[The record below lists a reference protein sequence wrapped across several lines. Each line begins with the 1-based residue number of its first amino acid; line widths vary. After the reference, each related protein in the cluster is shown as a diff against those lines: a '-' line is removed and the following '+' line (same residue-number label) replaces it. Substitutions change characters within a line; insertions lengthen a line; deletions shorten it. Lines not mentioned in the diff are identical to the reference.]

1 MSQQIPLI
9 KFTFLTNILKKENK
23 KKAAFSYEVYI
34 HRIK

>member
-1 MSQQIPLI
+1 MSQQIPFNKI
-9 KFTFLTNILKKENK
+9 HIFDQYLKK